1 MTDFDNLDHY
11 AILDI
16 SRNANIDQIKRA
28 YRREMSKFHPDR
40 FANASVE
47 QQRYASLR
55 SQRINEAYRILSD
68 FFSRSEYDRSMAVS
82 SVRPSR
88 INVPPPAPAS
98 KRDHQ
103 AELYEQAQLH
113 LDAGQPVQALA
124 LLRTLQQINPFYRD
138 SGSLLER
145 AKEAVEKQKPRRFI
159 ISRPVLIAASIGGAA
174 VLLAAL
180 FWVFGRGS
188 TEVTAS
194 RPTLA
199 MAITSEPITP
209 IKAQDAPL
217 VTNSIE
223 QPSPTPMASPTALA
237 NPTPVASPTAPTSP
251 TPMASPTALSEP
263 TAQATASLLPS
274 QASTGELLLRDTF
287 VDGSWAQISGKGWK
301 VGYDGNQYRIE
312 AEPTYGFIWS
322 YRTGTAGKQS
332 YAIDVQVS
340 NGEAGLMLRFNNE
353 NSYVAFLIDPAQG
366 SYRVVNKNSRTGQ
379 NMASGSS
386 AAIQQDPGAIN
397 RIEARL
403 SGDQMDVYINDQMV
417 DTISISDAPD
427 STRYGL
433 VAKASTGSAV
443 ALFDNLEIRALP

>member
-11 AILDI
+11 AILDV
-16 SRNANIDQIKRA
+16 SRNANIEQIKRA

-40 FANASVE
+40 FANGSAE

-68 FFSRSEYDRSMAVS
+68 FFSRSEYDRGMDAP

-113 LDAGQPVQALA
+113 LNAGQPVQALA
-124 LLRTLQQINPFYRD
+124 LLRKLQQINPFYRD
-138 SGSLLER
+138 SSSLLER
-145 AKEAVEKQKPRRFI
+145 AKEAVEKQ
-159 ISRPVLIAASIGGAA
+159 RPARSIVSKAVLIAAGLGGTAI
-174 VLLAAL
+174 LLAAL
-180 FWVFGRGS
+180 FWAFGRER
-188 TEVTAS
+188 TEITAS
-194 RPTLA
+194 WPTLA
-199 MAITSEPITP
+199 ITSNPITP
-209 IKAQDAPL
+209 IKAQIAPS
-217 VTNSIE
+217 VTDTTVHQPSSTILASATVVAKPTSM
-223 QPSPTPMASPTALA
+223 PSPTAMPSPTI
-237 NPTPVASPTAPTSP
+237 V
-251 TPMASPTALSEP
+251 SEP
-263 TAQATASLLPS
+263 TAQATASPVPS

-287 VDGSWAQISGKGWK
+287 VDGSWAQISGRGWR
-301 VGYDGNQYRIE
+301 VGYDGNKYRID
-312 AEPTYGFIWS
+312 AEPAYGFIWS
-322 YRTGTAGKQS
+322 YRSGAAGKRS
-332 YAIDVQVS
+332 YAIDVQVT

-353 NSYVAFLIDPAQG
+353 NSYMAFLIDPAQG

-379 NMASGSS
+379 NLASGTS
-386 AAIQQDPGAIN
+386 AAIQQNADAIN

-403 SGDQMDVYINDQMV
+403 SGDQLDMYINDQLI
-417 DTISISDAPD
+417 DTVSISDVPN

-433 VAKASTGSAV
+433 IAQANTGSAV